1 MNDGDIESHLILTSN
16 SQEWVLF
23 NTDKKVKEDKKV
35 KDTPSMKGI
44 CSVLVSLC
52 IFIFLCLLV
61 KSLEQ
66 S

>member
-23 NTDKKVKEDKKV
+23 NTDKKV